1 LDNGLAQS
9 VLGAESY

>member
-1 LDNGLAQS
+1 LDNGLALR